1 MMTDLRAFFKQFKIE
16 INNLDIFQE
25 AVTHNSFSNE
35 STVKKSYENLEFL
48 GDAVLQLKS
57 SIYLYN
63 KFKDS
68 FNMQGELTNGRQC
81 LVCEDTLA
89 HIGTKI
95 GIGNILRLGHGEEQN
110 GGRTNSKI
118 LGDLFES
125 ITAAIF
131 LDQGDAAVDLWL
143 QETLLRDDI
152 FEVAKQL
159 NINYKNKFQE
169 LLQPKSKEDITYFEI
184 DRIKKADN
192 TIDFHMGVR
201 VDGMIYGRGIG
212 KTKKEASQNAARDA
226 LEKLESHN
234 PDRSSEN

>member
-212 KTKKEASQNAARDA
+212 KDQKRSDSKRRAQCAR
-226 LEKLESHN
+226 KIRITQS
-234 PDRSSEN
+234 RS